1 MDNLR
6 TNITTTLQHIGEQ
19 TGNYATPW
27 TITYKRLIRA
37 TRNRYRVRLNHKRDK
52 AIAKGLGKT
61 EVDRLCILDVLSK
74 AEMQLYWYIV
84 KEYSNK
90 YKGDT

>member
-1 MDNLR
+1 MDKLR
-6 TNITTTLQHIGEQ
+6 TNITTTLQQLGEQ

-27 TITYKRLIRA
+27 TVTYKILQQRTHCRFKARLRHA
-37 TRNRYRVRLNHKRDK
+37 K
-52 AIAKGLGKT
+52 AKS
-61 EVDRLCILDVLSK
+61 VDRLCILDVLSK

-90 YKGDT
+90 NKGEQV

>member
-1 MDNLR
+1 MDKLR
-6 TNITTTLQHIGEQ
+6 NNITTTLQKLGEQ

-27 TITYKRLIRA
+27 TVTTRILKQRTNCKLYARLRHA
-37 TRNRYRVRLNHKRDK
+37 R
-52 AIAKGLGKT
+52 AKGKA
-61 EVDRLCILDVLSK
+61 VSILDVLSK

-90 YKGDT
+90 YKGDK

>member
-1 MDNLR
+1 MDKLR
-6 TNITTTLQHIGEQ
+6 NNITTTLQQIGEQ

-27 TITYKRLIRA
+27 TVTYKILQHQ
-37 TRNRYRVRLNHKRDK
+37 THCRYKVRLRHAKAKTMDK
-52 AIAKGLGKT
+52 
-61 EVDRLCILDVLSK
+61 LCVLDVLSK